1 MTVGWGRFG
10 TNAGREAR
18 ANGEQF
24 PARVGRERNVGRS
37 GWRWP
42 ACRAG
47 NRGRTEGTSPEP
59 VRRHVSGLRR
69 PLTLGC
75 NNLATIAGWKTRCTL
90 LGALSFIAACTSTV
104 PETEFSDVSDLV
116 AERTGETVT
125 WEPPADIA
133 PDFEAK
139 IETLLSEDLTAETAV
154 QLALLN
160 NPGLRATYADLGIG
174 RAALVQAGLLR
185 NPVFDAVFRLPGE
198 EGGQTN
204 LDLGLTFS
212 VVEAVTIP
220 VKQRIAE
227 SRLEA
232 AKARVAGAAIDL
244 IADTRRAFAEV
255 QAAQQ
260 IAELLVQAEQAAE
273 GSAGVAEALYK
284 AGNVTRLALDSKR
297 YFHEETKFSRRQA
310 ETELIEARERLN
322 ILLGLRQG
330 AAWTQSARL
339 PDLPDSEATGD
350 LQGAALDASLELA
363 AARSELLALGAAG
376 GLEDIDAWLLGF
388 EVGGMAER
396 DNGEWER
403 RPTVGLAFPI
413 FDWGAARDARNRSEI
428 VQAQDRYRAQ
438 RIEVATAARLLSARL
453 DDARYAAKFYRDIAL
468 PLRFQMLDQA
478 QRRYNAMQ
486 VGVFDILAAKR
497 AQIAT
502 GMSYIAALR
511 DYWFARSAVDQL
523 LAGRLPPSRS
533 GSASPAGAAARGPAE
548 ERH

>member
-1 MTVGWGRFG
+1 M
-10 TNAGREAR
+10 
-18 ANGEQF
+18 
-24 PARVGRERNVGRS
+24 
-37 GWRWP
+37 
-42 ACRAG
+42 
-47 NRGRTEGTSPEP
+47 
-59 VRRHVSGLRR
+59 
-69 PLTLGC
+69 
-75 NNLATIAGWKTRCTL
+75 
-90 LGALSFIAACTSTV
+90 AACTSTV
-104 PETEFSDVSDLV
+104 PETEFADVSDLV

-125 WEPPADIA
+125 WEPPTDIA
-133 PDFEAK
+133 SDFEAE
-139 IETLLSEDLTAETAV
+139 IETLLSEDLTAESAV
-154 QLALLN
+154 QFALLN

-185 NPVFDAVFRLPGE
+185 NPVFDAVFRLPGG
-198 EGGQTN
+198 EGGQAN
-204 LDLGLTFS
+204 LDVGLMFS
-212 VVEAVTIP
+212 VVEAFTIP

-232 AKARVAGAAIDL
+232 AKARVAGAVIDL
-244 IADTRRAFAEV
+244 IADTRRAYAEV
-255 QAAQQ
+255 QATQQ
-260 IAELLVQAEQAAE
+260 IAGLLVQVEQAAE
-273 GSAGVAEALYK
+273 GSAAVAEMLYK

-310 ETELIEARERLN
+310 EAQLIEARERLN

-330 AAWTQSARL
+330 AAWTLSARL
-339 PDLPDSEATGD
+339 PDPPDSESTGD

-376 GLEDIDAWLLGF
+376 RLEDVNAWLLDF

-396 DNGEWER
+396 HNGEWER
-403 RPTVGLAFPI
+403 GPTVALAFPI
-413 FDWGAARDARNRSEI
+413 FDWGAARDARNRAEI

-453 DDARYAAKFYRDIAL
+453 DNARHAVRFYRNTAL

-478 QRRYNAMQ
+478 QRRYNAMH
-486 VGVFDILAAKR
+486 VSVFDLLAAKR

-511 DYWFARSAVDQL
+511 DYWFARYAVDQL
-523 LAGRLPPSRS
+523 LAGRMPSS
-533 GSASPAGAAARGPAE
+533 SSASASPADAAARGPAE